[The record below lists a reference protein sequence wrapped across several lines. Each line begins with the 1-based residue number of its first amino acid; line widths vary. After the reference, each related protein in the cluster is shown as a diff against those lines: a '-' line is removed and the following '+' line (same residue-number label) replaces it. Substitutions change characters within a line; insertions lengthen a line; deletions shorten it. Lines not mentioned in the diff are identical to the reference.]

1 MIVKA
6 TITVQFIGRK
16 MEETITPVKK
26 AKNMDIPPI
35 KAVGVECH
43 RSFLGATIQPR
54 KFASRMTNG
63 VKTKDKTSEITPNSN
78 IK

>member
-6 TITVQFIGRK
+6 TITIQFIGRK
-16 MEETITPVKK
+16 MEETITLVKK

-35 KAVGVECH
+35 KAVGVVCH
-43 RSFLGATIQPR
+43 RSFLGATIHPR
-54 KFASRMTNG
+54 KFASRITKG
-63 VKTKDKTSEITPNSN
+63 VKTNDNTREIIPKSN